1 MKLRITMQKS
11 KKSMLF
17 LIPPSQFPNKV
28 SFYRIKIQQQSG
40 ADFPGPEGLLDSLGS
55 LGMLMERILKK
66 TGTSLREE
74 DKRKWDHLF
83 KKKTQLA
90 ERLLASGEKKNRDF
104 WAVLHSSELEG
115 TCNSQPR
122 LGKLLRF
129 SVLFQWHP
137 LINLKLQRGKGLRYS
152 KGGCWYPCACHL
164 SEAWKCLIFLQGNNI
179 ANRAKGCPIRKIILL
194 LDVFTERPDISS
206 QPSHADAGT
215 KNGNCISS
223 KRFAF
228 HRIRCKCL

>member
-74 DKRKWDHLF
+74 DKRKWDHLL
-83 KKKTQLA
+83 KKNTIGRKTACFWGKKEQGFLSCITQLRA
-90 ERLLASGEKKNRDF
+90 WR
-104 WAVLHSSELEG
+104 HM
-115 TCNSQPR
+115 Q
-122 LGKLLRF
+122 
-129 SVLFQWHP
+129 
-137 LINLKLQRGKGLRYS
+137 
-152 KGGCWYPCACHL
+152 L
-164 SEAWKCLIFLQGNNI
+164 SAKAWQTAAL
-179 ANRAKGCPIRKIILL
+179 
-194 LDVFTERPDISS
+194 
-206 QPSHADAGT
+206 
-215 KNGNCISS
+215 
-223 KRFAF
+223 
-228 HRIRCKCL
+228 